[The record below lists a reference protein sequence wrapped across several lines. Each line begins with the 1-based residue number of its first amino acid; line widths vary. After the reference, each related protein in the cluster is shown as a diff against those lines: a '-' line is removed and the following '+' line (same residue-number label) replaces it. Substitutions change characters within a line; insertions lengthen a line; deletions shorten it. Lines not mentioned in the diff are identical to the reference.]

1 MRESDNEIISTLR
14 TPIRS
19 PSSLV
24 SLHLDIWLPLIF
36 ESGET
41 IKSADEMHANHECS
55 KRKKL
60 SECSLT
66 LIPTFS
72 TDPIDISLLSEI
84 NSDRLKIGSTS
95 LSVSREL
102 LSLHSDFFSNLFYGD
117 FMERNQEVK
126 EIKNISEPEFVDFIQ
141 CLHRRRFEFSSVRSA
156 LDTLGF
162 ADRFLMPHISKKVLP
177 YLKYR
182 SIPEGLLEYAL
193 IVADRV
199 PFNKDILA
207 WILTQ
212 FPSKSKLLEILYTVL
227 PYISATTAQMCLEP
241 GLHRISELEKEK
253 SNLMLEK
260 QQIRS

>member
-1 MRESDNEIISTLR
+1 DKVISGFNVKIMRESDNEIISTLR

-41 IKSADEMHANHECS
+41 IKSADMHANHECS

-72 TDPIDISLLSEI
+72 TDPIDNSLLSEI
-84 NSDRLKIGSTS
+84 YSDHLKIGSTS
-95 LSVSREL
+95 LAVSREL

-126 EIKNISEPEFVDFIQ
+126 EIKNISESEFVGFLQ
-141 CLHRRRFEFSSVRSA
+141 SLHRRRFEFSSVRTA

-162 ADRFLMPHISKKVLP
+162 ADRFLMSRISNKILP
-177 YLKYR
+177 YLKKESLR
-182 SIPEGLLEYAL
+182 EELLEYAL
-193 IVADRV
+193 IAADRV
-199 PFNKDILA
+199 SNNEEILM

-212 FPSKSKLLEILYTVL
+212 FLSNSKLLEVIR
-227 PYISATTAQMCLEP
+227 SAFPSLSSETFELCMDATLK
-241 GLHRISELEKEK
+241 RVRELE
-253 SNLMLEK
+253 
-260 QQIRS
+260 